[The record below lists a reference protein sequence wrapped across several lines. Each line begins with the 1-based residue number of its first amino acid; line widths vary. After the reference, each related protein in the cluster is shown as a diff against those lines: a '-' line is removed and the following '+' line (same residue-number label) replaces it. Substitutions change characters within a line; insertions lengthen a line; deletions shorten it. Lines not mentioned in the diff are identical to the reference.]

1 MSKSK
6 PGTKAITMHDLP
18 ARSGANMKTVV
29 FDSLEVAPS
38 KIVCVGRNYVE
49 HIKEL
54 NNEPP
59 DEPVIFIKPNSAI
72 SDAIHNHPTD
82 QIQFETEL
90 SFLVWNNRLSGVA
103 VGFDLTKRHIQSELK
118 AKGLPW
124 ERAKAF
130 DKSAV
135 FSRFVPFEGEIA
147 DLELQLRVNGTSVQ
161 HAAYDFMIFKPE
173 YLYVYITNF
182 MTLVDGDVL
191 MTGTPRGVS
200 AFNRSDRFTGR
211 VYTRG
216 VLLIEQ
222 SWTAR

>member
-1 MSKSK
+1 
-6 PGTKAITMHDLP
+6 
-18 ARSGANMKTVV
+18 MKTVV

-54 NNEPP
+54 NNESPN
-59 DEPVIFIKPNSAI
+59 EPVIFIKPNSAI
-72 SDAIHNHPTD
+72 SDAINIHPTD

-103 VGFDLTKRHIQSELK
+103 IGFDLTKRNIQSELK
-118 AKGLPW
+118 VKGLPW

-147 DLELQLRVNGTSVQ
+147 DLELQLSVNGTSVQ
-161 HAAYDFMIFKPE
+161 HAAYEFMIFKPE
-173 YLYVYITNF
+173 YLYVYISNF
-182 MTLVDGDVL
+182 MTLVDGDIL
-191 MTGTPRGVS
+191 MTGTPQGVS
-200 AFNRSDRFTGR
+200 TFNKGDRFAGR
-211 VYTRG
+211 VYAGG